1 MSYADQVFRR
11 NCEDILKNGVWD
23 TELAVRP
30 RWEDGTP
37 AHTVKKFGI
46 VNRYDLQ
53 REFPILTLRRTYWK
67 SAVDELLWIW
77 QKKSNNIH
85 DLSSH
90 VWDQWAD
97 ENGSIGKAYGYQL
110 GVKHHYPEGDMDQV
124 DRVLYDL
131 KHNPASRRILTNI
144 YNFEDLHEM
153 ALYPCAYSMTF
164 NVSGNVL
171 NAILNQ
177 RSQDMLAANNWNV
190 VQYAVLV
197 HMFAQVSGLEAG
209 ELVHVIADAHIYDRH
224 VPIIEKML
232 KKEPRPAPKFVIDPS
247 VTDFYRFTRDSFSLE
262 GYDPQPFED
271 KIPVA
276 I

>member
-1 MSYADQVFRR
+1 MSYADQVFRA
-11 NCEDILKNGVWD
+11 NCLDILQNGVRD
-23 TELAVRP
+23 DDLTVRP
-30 RWEDGTP
+30 HWADGTP
-37 AHTVKKFGI
+37 AHTIKKFGL

-53 REFPILTLRRTYWK
+53 REFPILTLRRTYLK

-77 QKKSNNIH
+77 QKKSNNVH
-85 DLSSH
+85 DLNARI
-90 VWDQWAD
+90 WDQWAD
-97 ENGSIGKAYGYQL
+97 ETGSIGKAYGYQL
-110 GVKHHYPEGDMDQV
+110 AVKHHYPEGDMDQV

-153 ALYPCAYSMTF
+153 NLYPCAYSMTF
-164 NVSGNVL
+164 NVTGDTL

-197 HMFAQVSGLEAG
+197 HMMAQVSGLEAG

-224 VPIIEKML
+224 VPIIEKL
-232 KKEPRPAPKFVIDPS
+232 LEQDERPAPRFVMDKSIS
-247 VTDFYRFTRDSFSLE
+247 DFYRFTRDSFSLE